1 MRFIGL
7 GLFLASASLQVTAQV
22 GPFPPPPTDP
32 TKPYP
37 MSSYLEEKFGDQMS
51 NCLSDPNKRSL
62 TLTSSG
68 FLGHKKNYT
77 ITAIPSPLLTDA
89 NVRIKTNVLPEITD
103 AAGRVFAYVYPTQT
117 VRTTPDDYVYLDL
130 DYLQDPA
137 SMLPAGTSSTLYNYS
152 CSSNIAWQMKANAG
166 AQFPVADVSTAM
178 QADTSNTSSSQLAFI
193 FGKFN
198 SPLWDMYNNP
208 KNLDWKTYADL
219 LMWGWYTGHPSAIS
233 DGTTRYL
240 LTQFTGATA
249 YKLSSLKENV
259 DGTLSVSGG
268 FTIPVAS
275 LQTGLQAAY
284 NNSTSVT
291 ASLFSLVIDVDDSGN
306 EVDGFIALP
315 SATQVIN
322 DVAPLTSTVSTKLD
336 TTHSSSRLLQAGSV
350 QVQVLNGVPADFCQ
364 PGRWTLSS
372 VPNGTLT
379 FDTPAASPIAG
390 SPASLT
396 PPGCSFRIKYT
407 PSVAP
412 APTDSIALTYK
423 LVSSVAASQLVIS
436 AAPVYLSANGKPT
449 IDPTTDH
456 GVYTKTSSTV
466 GGLTFD
472 TFSYSLAFPVEN
484 DPADPVLSV
493 STPLTVAFA
502 CGSGNTARS
511 FPAVP
516 AKAIYDPG
524 ATIIT
529 LTFSQTNDD
538 SLTTLDST
546 DDQCHLSG
554 NVMLTLQDGT
564 TLPKN
569 LPDTLLYYPKVIV
582 PPVPA
587 VLVSAPGGQLAPGQP
602 AAAPQPAGQPG
613 VKSTLPHPVVPPPTP
628 N

>member
-1 MRFIGL
+1 
-7 GLFLASASLQVTAQV
+7 
-22 GPFPPPPTDP
+22 
-32 TKPYP
+32 
-37 MSSYLEEKFGDQMS
+37 MSSYLEQKFGDQMS

-62 TLTSSG
+62 TVTSG
-68 FLGHKKNYT
+68 GLLGLGKKSYS
-77 ITAIPSPLLTDA
+77 ITAIPSPLLIDA

-103 AAGRVFAYVYPTQT
+103 AAGRVFAYVYPAQT
-117 VRTTPDDYVYLDL
+117 VRTTPDAYVYLDL

-137 SMLPAGTSSTLYNYS
+137 SMLPSGTSSTLYNYS

-178 QADTSNTSSSQLAFI
+178 QADTSNTSSSKLAFI

-219 LMWGWYTGHPSAIS
+219 LMWGWYTSHPSAVT

-284 NNSTSVT
+284 NNTTSVT
-291 ASLFSLVIDVDDSGN
+291 ASLFSLVIDVDDSGK
-306 EVDGFIALP
+306 EVDGFTLLP
-315 SATQVIN
+315 SASQVISN
-322 DVAPLTSTVSTKLD
+322 VAPLTSNVSTTLD
-336 TTHSSSRLLQAGSV
+336 TAHSSSRLLQAGSV
-350 QVQVLNGVPADFCQ
+350 HVQVLNGVPADFCQ

-372 VPNGTLT
+372 VPNGVLA
-379 FDTPAASPIAG
+379 FDTPPTAPIAAA
-390 SPASLT
+390 PASLA

-407 PSVAP
+407 PSSAP
-412 APTDSIALTYK
+412 APTDSVALTYK
-423 LVSSVAASQLVIS
+423 LISSVGAAQLAIN

-456 GVYTKTSSTV
+456 GIFTKTSIIV
-466 GGLTFD
+466 GGKTFD
-472 TFSYSLAFPVEN
+472 TYSYSLVFPVEN
-484 DPADPVLSV
+484 DSSAPVVSV
-493 STPLTVAFA
+493 ATPLTVAIA

-511 FPAVP
+511 FPTVS
-516 AKAIYDPG
+516 AKVLYDST
-524 ATIIT
+524 ANTIT
-529 LTFSQTNDD
+529 LTFSETNDD
-538 SLTTLDST
+538 SIITLDST

-554 NVMLTLQDGT
+554 NVILTLQDGT

-569 LPDTLLYYPKVIV
+569 LPDTLIYYPKVAAPMA
-582 PPVPA
+582 PPVQTNPPA
-587 VLVSAPGGQLAPGQP
+587 NGTAPGQP
-602 AAAPQPAGQPG
+602 VGTPPPTGQPG
-613 VKSTLPHPVVPPPTP
+613 ITPATEHPVVPPPASH
-628 N
+628 